1 MLSVAVQCDIM
12 TISDKRE
19 EKAAVVEDKN
29 YIFVS
34 YAHKD
39 SDEVIPTIDALS
51 NAGFRVWYDSGIE
64 AGTEWPEYIEEHLEN
79 ARVVLVFMTPA
90 TVQSRN
96 CRNEINL
103 ALEMKKDVLV
113 VYLEDTTLLKG
124 MRLQL
129 NSTQSLFRKN
139 HQSNETFYQALM
151 EAKILQCCRD
161 GSRSGEYCNPVS
173 KPAQQPQPMTSQPA
187 PKPTYTPP
195 VNTKTDTRS
204 SSYRKSSGSSPW
216 VTLLVK
222 GVIAIGL
229 LAALIGFVIY
239 PNLIYPNMANDDLN
253 TPQILQTY
261 GGSYKAS
268 RVQGDGFITIS
279 SCDASGNIKGYLEFI
294 VENTYGKYEI
304 SGKILEKKNNG
315 DLTISI
321 NPGQWIVQPNG
332 YTALE
337 SMEVKISDDYQSL
350 RCTKYSMSWS
360 AGENDEFAI
369 QTPEDLSKLVGSSA
383 TYQLKNDI
391 DMSGISF
398 SPIEGFTGTL
408 MGNGYSIKNLT
419 IDASVSN
426 VGLFS
431 NLEGTV
437 INLKI
442 EDAEIVVSGRN
453 ENIGILCGTLTGE
466 INNVS
471 VSGNVTA
478 DKSSG
483 VGGVCGL
490 VSRNTSH
497 ILKDIVNN
505 ASVTGLSYVGGCF
518 GKVKEE
524 AQNSTQEQ
532 TLELLNLKNNGTVT
546 AIEDYAGGITSYIDT
561 SATGFFGSFAA
572 TVKDCE
578 NTGDVSGNYYVAGIV
593 GFTIADAGSTIDGC
607 TNAAAITAKA
617 YTGCIAGATDQYV
630 IKNCSNEGST
640 LTATGACLEE
650 GKKYAYVGGIVGK
663 GTCLEKCT
671 NYIDIQYDGG
681 GEFVGGIMGYCSIG
695 PAVVG
700 DALVADSVEACF
712 KNLTNLGN
720 ITGNSYV
727 GGITGGAKYFWT
739 NGCTKLIA
747 SFEGMVNSG
756 SVTATQDFAG
766 GIAGYMAGDVG
777 GFGGSMSWCFYDSRN
792 EGAVTGAANVGGLF
806 GGFRNGA
813 ADGNAYERN
822 VVTIDGCD
830 VTGAVNG
837 GSQVGQL
844 IGLDEI
850 KK

>member
-1 MLSVAVQCDIM
+1 
-12 TISDKRE
+12 
-19 EKAAVVEDKN
+19 
-29 YIFVS
+29 
-34 YAHKD
+34 
-39 SDEVIPTIDALS
+39 
-51 NAGFRVWYDSGIE
+51 
-64 AGTEWPEYIEEHLEN
+64 
-79 ARVVLVFMTPA
+79 
-90 TVQSRN
+90 
-96 CRNEINL
+96 
-103 ALEMKKDVLV
+103 
-113 VYLEDTTLLKG
+113 
-124 MRLQL
+124 
-129 NSTQSLFRKN
+129 
-139 HQSNETFYQALM
+139 M

-161 GSRSGEYCNPVS
+161 GSRSGEYYNPIS
-173 KPAQQPQPMTSQPA
+173 KPTQQPQPMTS

-222 GVIAIGL
+222 GVVAIGL

-261 GGSYKAS
+261 GGSYRAS

-304 SGKILEKKNNG
+304 SGKIQEKKNNG

-408 MGNGYSIKNLT
+408 MGNGYSIKNLM

-505 ASVTGLSYVGGCF
+505 ASVTGL
-518 GKVKEE
+518 
-524 AQNSTQEQ
+524 
-532 TLELLNLKNNGTVT
+532 
-546 AIEDYAGGITSYIDT
+546 
-561 SATGFFGSFAA
+561 
-572 TVKDCE
+572 
-578 NTGDVSGNYYVAGIV
+578 
-593 GFTIADAGSTIDGC
+593 
-607 TNAAAITAKA
+607 
-617 YTGCIAGATDQYV
+617 
-630 IKNCSNEGST
+630 
-640 LTATGACLEE
+640 
-650 GKKYAYVGGIVGK
+650 
-663 GTCLEKCT
+663 
-671 NYIDIQYDGG
+671 
-681 GEFVGGIMGYCSIG
+681 
-695 PAVVG
+695 
-700 DALVADSVEACF
+700 
-712 KNLTNLGN
+712 
-720 ITGNSYV
+720 SYV

-837 GSQVGQL
+837 GSQIGQL